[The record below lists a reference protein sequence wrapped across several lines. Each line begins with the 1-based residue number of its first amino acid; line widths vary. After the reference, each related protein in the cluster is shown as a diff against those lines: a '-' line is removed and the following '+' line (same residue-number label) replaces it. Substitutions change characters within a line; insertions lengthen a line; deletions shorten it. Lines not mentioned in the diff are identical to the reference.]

1 MTHATNTIRAA
12 YARSFARLMLV
23 AATSIGMLGGSAS
36 AVRAQTE
43 TTAVRGARPGRGLG
57 RAERVLQREKAN
69 PRQRAL
75 ADQVK
80 QAFAGVVRTRLN
92 LTEDQTRQLQT
103 TDRRF
108 QQQRNQVGREER
120 QARVALAAALAD
132 TAGTPDQGKIGQYV
146 DQLVQAQHRRADL
159 LEAEQKELSAFLT
172 PLQRARYLALR
183 EQLGRKVKQLQQDG
197 ARRGKAPQD

>member
-1 MTHATNTIRAA
+1 VRQLT
-12 YARSFARLMLV
+12 YARSFVRLALLM
-23 AATSIGMLGGSAS
+23 AAGMFALGSSAG
-36 AVRAQTE
+36 VVGAQTE
-43 TTAVRGARPGRGLG
+43 TTTVRGAPPGRAAG
-57 RAERVLQREKAN
+57 RAERALQRQDAG
-69 PRQRAL
+69 PRQKAL
-75 ADQVK
+75 ADQVR

-92 LTEDQTRQLQT
+92 LTDEQTRQLQT

-120 QARVALAAALAD
+120 QVRVALAAALAD
-132 TAGTPDQGKIGQYV
+132 TVGTPDQGKIGQYV
-146 DQLVQAQHRRADL
+146 DQLIQAQHRRADL

-197 ARRGKAPQD
+197 PRRGKAPLY